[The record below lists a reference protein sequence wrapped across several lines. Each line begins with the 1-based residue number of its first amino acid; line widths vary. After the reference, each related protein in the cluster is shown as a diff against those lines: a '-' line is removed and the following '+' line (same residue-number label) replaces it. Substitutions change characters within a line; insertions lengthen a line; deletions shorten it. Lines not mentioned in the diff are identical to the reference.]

1 MTGPACDLCGL
12 RCGKHPWTQRFGDV
26 ERCFCCLGCQNVFL
40 ILSESG
46 VVASGQDLRQ
56 TDLFKRSL
64 ALGLISRENGE
75 GPEPREPA
83 KPAVPGHVPAE
94 EMLLQIGGMWCTSCA
109 WLIEHALEGV
119 PGVAS
124 AEASFASDLV
134 KVKYYPQYLPP
145 EHILQRINQ
154 LGYTAREYS
163 GETEAAHREE
173 RDLLVRLGL
182 AAFLWLNIMTFST
195 ALYVGYF
202 ERIAESIH
210 RGMPF
215 LLMALATPVVFYC
228 AQPIFRLVWR
238 GLLNRTIRMEALLGL
253 GIGVA
258 YGYSCV
264 QACRGG
270 AHVFFDTASGIVTA
284 VLAGKIIERGAKAK
298 AARWITSLHRML
310 PNKVRLLVSGQER
323 FVSVAALEAGE
334 VFIVKTGE
342 RIAADGCVVAGESH
356 ADEALLTGESSP
368 VAKHP
373 GDKVVAGSVNLDGVL
388 HVEATRTAGDSTLSR
403 IIALVNMALTSR
415 SPLERTADRVAR
427 IFVPVVM
434 VLASLTFVFCYVVGG
449 AGLSVSLMRG
459 ITVLIIACPC
469 ALGLATPL
477 AITAAMGSAARAGI
491 LVSDSRVLETLGK
504 VDTIIFDK
512 TGTVTEGSF
521 SLLDVELCSDASLE
535 PAAVQAV
542 PASGEARASRRTGP
556 LDPAAPARDQTLSLL
571 ASIEQYSEHPLGRA
585 LVEFVRQRE
594 TALDNESAVN
604 VYKGQGITGRV
615 AGREVFVGNRRL
627 AAGLGIQVDDFSEAR
642 AAQWESE
649 GKTVTFFGW
658 GGNLQGL
665 LAFGDKLRDEAP
677 EVVAELKRR
686 GTKVHLVSGDSPAT
700 TRWIASCLGAD
711 SCQAEVLPEQ
721 KAEFVRRLQGQGAI
735 VAMVGDGINDAPAL
749 AQADLGI
756 AMGSGTDI
764 AMKAAAVV
772 LMTGSLRKILEVFD
786 LAARTL
792 RVVRQNLFW
801 AFLYNT
807 VGITFAVAGFLNPI
821 FAAAAMLLSSLS
833 VVGNSLR
840 LNCAP
845 AGMRNRRPVS

>member
-12 RCGKHPWTQRFGDV
+12 GSGKHPLTQRIGDV
-26 ERCFCCLGCQNVFL
+26 ERVFCCLGCENVFL

-46 VVASGQDLRQ
+46 IVASGQDLRQ
-56 TDLFKRSL
+56 TELFKRSL
-64 ALGLISRENGE
+64 ALGLISQESREGARA
-75 GPEPREPA
+75 GQPA
-83 KPAVPGHVPAE
+83 KPEVPEGAPAQ

-109 WLIEHALEGV
+109 WLIEHALGSV
-119 PGVAS
+119 AGVAS

-145 EHILQRINQ
+145 ENIVKRINQ
-154 LGYTAREYS
+154 LGYTASEYS
-163 GETEAAHREE
+163 GETETASREE
-173 RDLLVRLGL
+173 RDLLIRLGL
-182 AAFLWLNIMTFST
+182 SAFLWLNIMTFSS

-202 ERIAESIH
+202 EHIAESVH

-258 YGYSCV
+258 YVYSSV
-264 QACRGG
+264 QAWVGG
-270 AHVFFDTASGIVTA
+270 SHVFFDTASGIVTA
-284 VLAGKIIERGAKAK
+284 VLAGKVIERNAKGR
-298 AARWITSLHRML
+298 AARWITSLHQML
-310 PNKVRLLVSGQER
+310 PNKVRLLVEGQER

-334 VFIVKTGE
+334 IFVVKAGE
-342 RIAADGCVVAGESH
+342 RIAADGRVTAGESH

-368 VAKHP
+368 VAKRP
-373 GDKVVAGSVNLDGVL
+373 GDLVAAGSVNLDGVL
-388 HVEATRTAGDSTLSR
+388 HVQATRTAGDSTLAR
-403 IIALVNMALTSR
+403 IIALVNQALTSR

-427 IFVPVVM
+427 IFVPCVM
-434 VLASLTFVFCYVVGG
+434 VLASLTFVFYDFVAG

-491 LVSDSRVLETLGK
+491 LVCDSRVLETLGK
-504 VDTIIFDK
+504 VDTVILDK
-512 TGTVTEGSF
+512 TGTVTDGKF
-521 SLLDVELCSDASLE
+521 SLLHV
-535 PAAVQAV
+535 
-542 PASGEARASRRTGP
+542 G
-556 LDPAAPARDQTLSLL
+556 L
-571 ASIEQYSEHPLGRA
+571 ASEHLPESSIGQAPTREQILLRLAALEQYSEHPLGRA
-585 LVEFVRQRE
+585 LVEFVRQKE
-594 TALDNESAVN
+594 PVILDASAVS
-604 VYKGQGITGRV
+604 VHKGQGITGV
-615 AGREVFVGNRRL
+615 VEGRKVFVGNRRL
-627 AAGLGIQVDDFSEAR
+627 VLSLGIRVDDASEAR
-642 AAQWESE
+642 ATQWEWE
-649 GKTVTFFGW
+649 GKTITFFGW
-658 GGNLQGL
+658 DGCFHGL
-665 LAFGDKLRDEAP
+665 LAFGDKLRDEAV

-686 GTKVHLVSGDSPAT
+686 GTKVQLVSGDSPST
-700 TRWIASCLGAD
+700 TRWIADCLGAD
-711 SCQAEVLPEQ
+711 SYQAEVLPEH
-721 KAEFVRRLQGQGAI
+721 KADVVRQLQREGAT

-756 AMGSGTDI
+756 AMGTGTDI

-772 LMTGSLRKILEVFD
+772 LMTCSLRKILEVFD
-786 LAARTL
+786 LASRTL

-801 AFLYNT
+801 AFLYNAI
-807 VGITFAVAGFLNPI
+807 GITLAVAGYLNPI

-840 LNCAP
+840 LNRPPAP
-845 AGMRNRRPVS
+845 R